1 MIKKVLIPAVIL
13 AGALYLFYSA
23 YSHRNV
29 ATFLWAMSAVL
40 VLAAIYLSRFR
51 DFFIAIVSLSVT
63 LAMVEM
69 GLGYLP
75 ELLAKKVEGGSQV
88 RSTYFDSNQ
97 QYNTPAYWQL
107 TEFGSQPRPG
117 EFRARK
123 LASDGELIYDVNYA
137 IGSDGFRLTP
147 QFEGES
153 KRSFNFLG
161 DSFTFGEGVQ
171 DQETMAYFVGE
182 EAKKSGKPVTVKN
195 FGMSGGGVHQ
205 ALAILQSKRAIDART
220 HFILTAP
227 WHSSRAACADFFTL
241 GSPKYELGASGEV
254 IRDGY
259 CRSFAWLEHSPKAVR
274 GLITSS
280 NIFKLVQDSLFVI
293 SDQDKQVELYLGILK
308 TAAKEISSRG
318 EVLVL
323 GFIKADESW
332 FVGSYNNEK
341 IVSKIK
347 DMGINVID
355 MTLSKTNEDL
365 PRSFYLHELDKHPT
379 AAANL
384 QRARLLIDAH
394 LERSSVRTNKNNM

>member
-1 MIKKVLIPAVIL
+1 MIKKVLIPAAIL
-13 AGALYLFYSA
+13 VVALYLFYSA
-23 YSHRNV
+23 YAHRNV
-29 ATFLWAMSAVL
+29 ATFLWAISAIL
-40 VLAAIYLSRFR
+40 ILAAIYFSRLR
-51 DFFIAIVSLSVT
+51 DFFITIISLLVT
-63 LAMVEM
+63 LAIVEM

-75 ELLAKKVEGGSQV
+75 GLLTKKGEISTQA
-88 RSTYFDSNQ
+88 RSTYFDNDQ

-117 EFRARK
+117 DFRARK
-123 LASDGELIYDVNYA
+123 LASDGELIYDVNYE
-137 IGSDGFRLTP
+137 IGLDGFRITP
-147 QFEGES
+147 QFEGGA

-161 DSFTFGEGVQ
+161 DSFTFGEGLQ
-171 DQETMAYFVGE
+171 NQETMAYFVGE
-182 EAKKSGKPVTVKN
+182 ESRKSGKQVTVKN

-205 ALAILQSKRAIDART
+205 ALAILQSKLPIDAKT

-241 GSPKYELGASGEV
+241 GSPKYVLGASGGV
-254 IRDGY
+254 VRDGY

-280 NIFKLVQDSLFVI
+280 NIFKLIQDSLFVI
-293 SDQDKQVELYLGILK
+293 SDQDKQIELYLGILK
-308 TAAKEISSRG
+308 TAAKEIASRG
-318 EVLVL
+318 EVLVV

-341 IVSKIK
+341 IVAQMK

-355 MTLSKTNEDL
+355 MTLSKRNEDL
-365 PRSFYLHELDKHPT
+365 PSNFYLHELDKHPT

-384 QRARLLIDAH
+384 QRSKLLLDK
-394 LERSSVRTNKNNM
+394 LN

>member
-1 MIKKVLIPAVIL
+1 MIKKVLLPAVIL

-23 YSHRNV
+23 YLHRNV
-29 ATFLWAMSAVL
+29 ATFLWAISAVL
-40 VLAAIYLSRFR
+40 VLAAIYLNRVR
-51 DFFIAIVSLSVT
+51 DFFIAIISLTVT
-63 LAMVEM
+63 LAIVEM

-75 ELLAKKVEGGSQV
+75 GLLAKKVEGGLQA

-97 QYNTPAYWQL
+97 QYNTPAYWRL

-123 LASDGELIYDVNYA
+123 LASDGELIYEVNYT
-137 IGSDGFRLTP
+137 IGADGFRLTP
-147 QFEGES
+147 QFEGGAN
-153 KRSFNFLG
+153 RSFNFLG

-182 EAKKSGKPVTVKN
+182 EFRKSGKQVTVKN

-205 ALAILQSKRAIDART
+205 ALAILQSKAPTDARI
-220 HFILTAP
+220 HFVLTTP
-227 WHSSRAACADFFTL
+227 WHASRAACADFFAL
-241 GSPKYELGASGEV
+241 GSPKYVLGTSGEV
-254 IRDGY
+254 VRDGY
-259 CRSFAWLEHSPKAVR
+259 CRSFAWVENSPKAVR

-280 NIFKLVQDSLFVI
+280 NIFKLIQDSLFVI

-308 TAAKEISSRG
+308 TVAKEISSRG
-318 EVLVL
+318 EVLVI

-341 IVSKIK
+341 IVATIK
-347 DMGINVID
+347 GMGINVID

-365 PRSFYLHELDKHPT
+365 PRNFYLHELDKHPT

-384 QRARLLIDAH
+384 QRAKLL
-394 LERSSVRTNKNNM
+394 LNNLN

>member
-40 VLAAIYLSRFR
+40 VLAAIYLRRFR

-75 ELLAKKVEGGSQV
+75 ELLAKKVEGGSQA

-147 QFEGES
+147 QLRES
-153 KRSFNFLG
+153 LKDHLTFLG
-161 DSFTFGEGVQ
+161 IPLPLVKAFRTRKQWLTLWV
-171 DQETMAYFVGE
+171 
-182 EAKKSGKPVTVKN
+182 KKPKS
-195 FGMSGGGVHQ
+195 
-205 ALAILQSKRAIDART
+205 LA
-220 HFILTAP
+220 
-227 WHSSRAACADFFTL
+227 SR
-241 GSPKYELGASGEV
+241 
-254 IRDGY
+254 
-259 CRSFAWLEHSPKAVR
+259 
-274 GLITSS
+274 
-280 NIFKLVQDSLFVI
+280 
-293 SDQDKQVELYLGILK
+293 
-308 TAAKEISSRG
+308 
-318 EVLVL
+318 
-323 GFIKADESW
+323 
-332 FVGSYNNEK
+332 
-341 IVSKIK
+341 
-347 DMGINVID
+347 
-355 MTLSKTNEDL
+355 
-365 PRSFYLHELDKHPT
+365 
-379 AAANL
+379 
-384 QRARLLIDAH
+384 
-394 LERSSVRTNKNNM
+394 

>member
-1 MIKKVLIPAVIL
+1 MIKKVFIPAAIL
-13 AGALYLFYSA
+13 AVALYLFYSA
-23 YSHRNV
+23 YTHRNV
-29 ATFLWAMSAVL
+29 ATFLWAISATL
-40 VLAAIYLSRFR
+40 VIAAIYLSRLR
-51 DFFIAIVSLSVT
+51 DSFITIISLSVT
-63 LAMVEM
+63 LAIVEM

-75 ELLAKKVEGGSQV
+75 GLLAKMVDGDPQA
-88 RSTYFDSNQ
+88 RSTYFDRDQ

-137 IGSDGFRLTP
+137 IGLDGFRITP
-147 QFEGES
+147 QFEGDPI
-153 KRSFNFLG
+153 RTFNFLG
-161 DSFTFGEGVQ
+161 DSFTFGEGLQ
-171 DQETMAYFVGE
+171 NQETMAYFVGE
-182 EAKKSGKPVTVKN
+182 ESRKSGKKVTVKN

-205 ALAILQSKRAIDART
+205 ALAILQSRAPVGAHT
-220 HFILTAP
+220 NFILTAP

-241 GSPKYELGASGEV
+241 GSPKYVLDTSGEA

-259 CRSFAWLEHSPKAVR
+259 CRSFAWVEHSPKAVR

-280 NIFKLVQDSLFVI
+280 NIFKLIQDSLFVI

-318 EVLVL
+318 EVLVI

-332 FVGSYNNEK
+332 FVGSYSNEK
-341 IVSKIK
+341 IVAKIK
-347 DMGINVID
+347 GMGIKVID
-355 MTLSKTNEDL
+355 MTLSKRNEDL
-365 PRSFYLHELDKHPT
+365 PKDFYLHELDKHPT

-384 QRARLLIDAH
+384 QRSKLLLDQI
-394 LERSSVRTNKNNM
+394 N

>member
-1 MIKKVLIPAVIL
+1 MIKKVFISAVIL
-13 AGALYLFYSA
+13 AVALYFFYSA

-29 ATFLWAMSAVL
+29 ATFLWAISAVL
-40 VLAAIYLSRFR
+40 VIAAIYLSRLR
-51 DFFIAIVSLSVT
+51 DFFITIISLSVT
-63 LAMVEM
+63 LAIVEM

-75 ELLAKKVEGGSQV
+75 GLLAKKVERASQA

-123 LASDGELIYDVNYA
+123 LASDGELIYDVNYS
-137 IGSDGFRLTP
+137 IGADGFRLTP
-147 QFEGES
+147 QFEGKP

-182 EAKKSGKPVTVKN
+182 ESRKSGKQITVKN
-195 FGMSGGGVHQ
+195 FGMSGGGIHQ
-205 ALAILQSKRAIDART
+205 ALAILQSKVPVDAHT

-227 WHSSRAACADFFTL
+227 WHASRAACADFFTL
-241 GSPKYELGASGEV
+241 GSPKYVLGTSGEV

-259 CRSFAWLEHSPKAVR
+259 CRSFAWVEHSPKAVR

-280 NIFKLVQDSLFVI
+280 NIFKLLQDSLFVI
-293 SDQDKQVELYLGILK
+293 SDQDKQIELYLGILRS
-308 TAAKEISSRG
+308 AAKEIATRG
-318 EVLVL
+318 EVLVV

-332 FVGSYNNEK
+332 FVGSYDNEK
-341 IVSKIK
+341 IVTKIK

-355 MTLSKTNEDL
+355 MTLSKRNEDL
-365 PRSFYLHELDKHPT
+365 PRNFYLHELDKHPT

-384 QRARLLIDAH
+384 QRARLLLDK
-394 LERSSVRTNKNNM
+394 LN

>member
-1 MIKKVLIPAVIL
+1 MIKKVFISAAIL
-13 AGALYLFYSA
+13 VVALYLFYSA
-23 YSHRNV
+23 YSYRNV
-29 ATFLWAMSAVL
+29 ATFLWAISAAL
-40 VLAAIYLSRFR
+40 VIAAIYLGRLR
-51 DFFIAIVSLSVT
+51 DFFITIISLSVT
-63 LAMVEM
+63 LAIVEM

-75 ELLAKKVEGGSQV
+75 GLLAKKVEGSSQA

-123 LASDGELIYDVNYA
+123 LASDGELIYDVNYS
-137 IGSDGFRLTP
+137 IGADGFRLTP
-147 QFEGES
+147 QFEGKP

-182 EAKKSGKPVTVKN
+182 ESRKSGKKITVKN
-195 FGMSGGGVHQ
+195 FGMSGGGIHQ
-205 ALAILQSKRAIDART
+205 ALAILQSKVPVDAHA

-241 GSPKYELGASGEV
+241 GSPKYVLATSGEA

-259 CRSFAWLEHSPKAVR
+259 CRSFAWVEHSPKALR

-280 NIFKLVQDSLFVI
+280 NIFKLIQDSLFVI
-293 SDQDKQVELYLGILK
+293 SDQDKQIELYLGILK
-308 TAAKEISSRG
+308 TSAKEIASRG
-318 EVLVL
+318 EVLVI
-323 GFIKADESW
+323 GFIKADENW
-332 FVGSYNNEK
+332 FVGSYDNEK
-341 IVSKIK
+341 IVTKIK

-365 PRSFYLHELDKHPT
+365 PRNFYLHELDKHPT

-384 QRARLLIDAH
+384 QRARLLLDR
-394 LERSSVRTNKNNM
+394 LN